1 MADYYPPPSF
11 YFSVSIDGATEIVD
25 AQFKEVSGISVHMET
40 EDIAM
45 GGENR
50 FKYKAPS
57 RASYENLVLKR
68 GLVTAGSA
76 LATWVME
83 TMQDGLVV
91 EIVPIDLLVSLLGAD
106 GAPLM
111 SWTFVGAWPVKY
123 DVSGFDS
130 MENKIAMETLELA
143 YNYFVVMPIKAA
155 PSEPPE

>member
-1 MADYYPPPSF
+1 MPDYYPPPSF
-11 YFSVSIDGATEIVD
+11 YFSVSIVGVIGAID

-68 GLVTAGSA
+68 GLVVSGSTLA
-76 LATWVME
+76 LWVMG
-83 TMQDGLVV
+83 TMQGGLIT
-91 EIVPIDLLVSLLGAD
+91 EITTHDILVSLLGPE
-106 GAPLM
+106 GTPLM
-111 SWTFVGAWPVKY
+111 SWTFIGAWPVKW

-130 MENKIAMETLELA
+130 MENKIVIENLEFS
-143 YNYFVVMPIKAA
+143 YNYFVAM
-155 PSEPPE
+155 

>member
-1 MADYYPPPSF
+1 MADYPPPSF
-11 YFSVSIDGATEIVD
+11 YFTVSIIGVPSTVD
-25 AQFKEVSGISVHMET
+25 AQFKEVSGISAHVET

-57 RASYENLVLKR
+57 RTSYENLVLKR

-76 LATWVME
+76 
-83 TMQDGLVV
+83 MQLWFMGSMQGGLVTA
-91 EIVPIDLLVSLLGAD
+91 ITTQDLLVSLLGPT

-111 SWTFVGAWPVKY
+111 SWTFIGAWPVKY

-130 MENKIAMETLELA
+130 MENKIALETLELS
-143 YNYFVVMPIKAA
+143 YNYFVAMPGT
-155 PSEPPE
+155 PSV

>member
-1 MADYYPPPSF
+1 MADSYPPPSF
-11 YFSVSIDGATEIVD
+11 YFSVSVIGVPSSVD

-68 GLVTAGSA
+68 GLVTSGSLLA
-76 LATWVME
+76 LWFMSSL
-83 TMQDGLVV
+83 QGGLVTS
-91 EIVPIDLLVSLLGAD
+91 ITTHDILVSLLGPT
-106 GAPLM
+106 GSPLM
-111 SWTFVGAWPVKY
+111 SWTFIGAWPVKW

-130 MENKIAMETLELA
+130 MENKIALETLELS
-143 YNYFVVMPIKAA
+143 YNYFLPMPGM
-155 PSEPPE
+155 PSL

>member
-11 YFSVSIDGATEIVD
+11 YFTLSIPGVTGSVD
-25 AQFKEVSGISVHMET
+25 AQFKEVSGISAHVET

-57 RASYENLVLKR
+57 RTSYENLVLKR
-68 GLVTAGSA
+68 GLVTTGSTLA
-76 LATWVME
+76 LWFAAS
-83 TMQDGLVV
+83 MQGGLIT
-91 EIVPIDLLVSLLGAD
+91 EIVTMDVLVSLLGPT

-111 SWTFVGAWPVKY
+111 SWTFIGAWPVKW

-130 MENKIAMETLELA
+130 MENKIALETLELS
-143 YNYFVVMPIKAA
+143 YNYFVAMPGTPAV
-155 PSEPPE
+155 